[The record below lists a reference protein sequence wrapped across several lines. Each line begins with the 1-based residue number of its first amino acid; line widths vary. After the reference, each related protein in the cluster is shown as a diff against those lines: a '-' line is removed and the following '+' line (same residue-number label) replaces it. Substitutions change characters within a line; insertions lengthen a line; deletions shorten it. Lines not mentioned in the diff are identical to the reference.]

1 MIIFYRS
8 SIYLIFIL
16 PFSVT
21 VQGSKI
27 NKIASLLTVHVHMY
41 WEVTHF
47 PVTVVTVNMGNKVC
61 ILAYCLP
68 NKGLGVCLI
77 QVSLL
82 AVNNYLELQFRMGIF
97 NPNVCEIWPDTTQ
110 KKNPFSSKVILR
122 L

>member
-1 MIIFYRS
+1 MIIFYLS

-47 PVTVVTVNMGNKVC
+47 LVTV
-61 ILAYCLP
+61 
-68 NKGLGVCLI
+68 
-77 QVSLL
+77 Q
-82 AVNNYLELQFRMGIF
+82 LQ
-97 NPNVCEIWPDTTQ
+97 
-110 KKNPFSSKVILR
+110 
-122 L
+122 

>member
-1 MIIFYRS
+1 MIIFYLS

-61 ILAYCLP
+61 HLSVLFA
-68 NKGLGVCLI
+68 
-77 QVSLL
+77 
-82 AVNNYLELQFRMGIF
+82 E
-97 NPNVCEIWPDTTQ
+97 
-110 KKNPFSSKVILR
+110 
-122 L
+122 